1 MFFVMSE
8 AGGERAPARGPET
21 PPRAQDGQGAPAALP
36 LPFGAQFLIALL
48 AGGALFGVGEW
59 LAASRVLSGEAARLL
74 TLTSSPFPL
83 GPVIVGGALLIC
95 FERTRGYGAGLLCV
109 LGAGLFVDATFFML
123 ARMVD
128 MSSSWPAGF

>member
-1 MFFVMSE
+1 MFFVVSE
-8 AGGERAPARGPET
+8 AGEERAPERGPVT
-21 PPRAQDGQGAPAALP
+21 PPRAQDGQGAPGVLR

-59 LAASRVLSGEAARLL
+59 LAASRVLSGEAAQLL

-123 ARMVD
+123 ARMVALGI
-128 MSSSWPAGF
+128 SGTAGF